1 MMFNFLYCFDD
12 NYNIPAFC
20 SIFSLLENVDE
31 KINIIVMHKS
41 MEGQEDFPKAIT
53 EHRNMGDLSVNVV
66 KTENYNFPNIE
77 GTHVSEAT
85 YYRLLIEDFVDVHLK
100 SLIYLDCDVICIDN
114 PLEKL
119 KSLVTQLKDSK
130 STVAV
135 LPEPGMFEYGN
146 KNYNLENNYF
156 NAGVMVIDYKK
167 WKEGDLKKIFF
178 KIIKDYDATLKY
190 WDQDVLNIHFNKKYI
205 SIPYDLN
212 CKVDMELSEK
222 NSEYSDIKLLHYSGK
237 FKPWSIKGALN
248 YNSEYFQESY
258 RKLFKRKYYF
268 LFNYKKNALNDL
280 LKGLFNL
287 SILTT
292 KYPISFFYTSLRK
305 IIKN

>member
-31 KINIIVMHKS
+31 KINIIVMHKN
-41 MEGQEDFPKAIT
+41 MEGDEGFPKAIT
-53 EHRNMGDLSVNVV
+53 EHQNMGDLSVNIV

-77 GTHVSEAT
+77 GTHISEAT
-85 YYRLLIEDFVDVHLK
+85 YYRLLIEDYVDVDLN

-119 KSLVTQLKDSK
+119 KSLLTQLKDSK

-135 LPEPGMFEYGN
+135 LPEPGMFDYGN

-178 KIIKDYDATLKY
+178 KIIKDHDTNLKY

-205 SIPYDLN
+205 SIPLALN
-212 CKVDMELSEK
+212 FKVDMELSDK
-222 NSEYSDIKLLHYSGK
+222 ISEYLDIKLLHYSGK

-258 RKLFKRKYYF
+258 RKLFNKKYYF

-280 LKGLFNL
+280 LKGLFTL

>member
-31 KINIIVMHKS
+31 KINIIVMHKN
-41 MEGQEDFPKAIT
+41 MEGHEDFPKAIT
-53 EHRNMGDLSVNVV
+53 EHQNIGDLSVNIV

-77 GTHVSEAT
+77 GTHISEAT
-85 YYRLLIEDFVDVHLK
+85 YYRLLIEDYVDVDLN

-178 KIIKDYDATLKY
+178 KIIKDHDTNLKY

-205 SIPYDLN
+205 SIPLALN
-212 CKVDMELSEK
+212 FKVDMELSDK
-222 NSEYSDIKLLHYSGK
+222 NSEYLDIKLLHYSGK

-258 RKLFKRKYYF
+258 RKLFNRKYYF

-280 LKGLFNL
+280 LKGLFTL
-287 SILTT
+287 SIITT